1 MSTTLQ
7 PLLRLVAPTDRPDP
21 LRPEHLTNQEALRA
35 VGAWLDIRGY
45 TLVALRRDGV
55 DLVVEA
61 VLAGADSPDTLRFDR
76 EALARLSDACRS
88 DRHRDA
94 RPPIYPVFE

>member
-7 PLLRLVAPTDRPDP
+7 PLLRLVAPIARPDP
-21 LRPEHLTNQEALRA
+21 SRPEHLTNQEALRA
-35 VGAWLDIRGY
+35 IGAWLDIRGY
-45 TLVALRRDGV
+45 SLVSLRRDGV
-55 DLVVEA
+55 DLVLEA
-61 VLAGADSPDTLRFDR
+61 ALPYAEAPDTLRFDR